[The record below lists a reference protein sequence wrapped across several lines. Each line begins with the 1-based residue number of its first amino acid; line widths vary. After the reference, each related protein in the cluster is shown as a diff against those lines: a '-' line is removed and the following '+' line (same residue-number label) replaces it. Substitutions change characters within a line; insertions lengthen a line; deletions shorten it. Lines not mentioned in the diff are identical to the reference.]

1 MSYILDALRKSEQ
14 QRQATEPDKVTERI
28 LVNPEQ
34 PKQKST
40 KWIMGLILTNL
51 SVVASFVW
59 FFTQKEHNEPY
70 DQVVVQNDKQSLK
83 VAPLKPS
90 VPETVSPNN
99 EQDETTNQPFEK
111 QIEQG
116 PALPSLAQLYEEKKE
131 TLKTAEAQKA
141 IKQNPPKQTLPAK
154 KETIAPKQKLPE
166 IENEP
171 PLAALEKP
179 VKKTNKKGMPE
190 LNDLPYEFRNN
201 LPSLNINVFS
211 YDQNPNDRFVIIDMV
226 KYKTG
231 QLVKGL
237 VTLREIRP
245 DRIVLQ
251 YGSDTFSVDR
261 P

>member
-34 PKQKST
+34 SHRRPT
-40 KWIMGLILTNL
+40 KWIISLVVSNL
-51 SVVASFVW
+51 LVIGYLGWV
-59 FFTQKEHNEPY
+59 FTQKKHNEPHE
-70 DQVVVQNDKQSLK
+70 QVVVQNDQPTLE
-83 VAPLKPS
+83 VAPPKPPVTEP
-90 VPETVSPNN
+90 VPTVIDKGDTMSLPL
-99 EQDETTNQPFEK
+99 EK
-111 QIEQG
+111 QIEQ
-116 PALPSLAQLYEEKKE
+116 PALPSLAQLYEQKKE
-131 TLKTAEAQKA
+131 ALKTAEAQKP
-141 IKQNPPKQTLPAK
+141 IIQNPPKQTLPAK

-179 VKKTNKKGMPE
+179 VNKTRKKGMPE

-211 YDQNPNDRFVIIDMV
+211 YDQNPDDRFVIIDMV

-245 DRIVLQ
+245 DSIVLQ
-251 YGSDTFSVDR
+251 YGSETFSVDM